1 MLSSVPYGLR
11 DCTMNVQLTIDG
23 QPLEAPEGLTILQ
36 AARRAGIEIPSLCYR
51 QGCQAETSCL
61 VCVVRVNSQ
70 ERLLPACATPIA
82 AGMSIAS
89 ETEDV
94 YQARR
99 MALELLLADHAG
111 DCLAPCQRACPAGL
125 DIPQML
131 RLIAVGQLEEAIAL
145 VKRRIP
151 IPSILG
157 RICPAPC
164 EGPCRRGE
172 LDEPICIKQLK
183 RFVGDFDLTQP
194 KPYQPLIPP
203 ATGRNIAIVGA
214 GPTGLTAAYYLRRM
228 GHAVT
233 IFEAC
238 HEPGGMLRYG
248 VSEDKLPRDVLDA
261 EIASLQRTGFTLQSS
276 VSVGNDV
283 SLQELRATFE
293 ATLIACGAVTPETIA
308 QWGLQSSPRG
318 VYIQATSWQTNFPDV
333 FAAGAAVRPRKLA
346 VWAVGQGYAAA
357 QIIQQYLN
365 GETPQAPQAPF
376 STRPGKLSE
385 QELKNFAQ
393 YAAQASR
400 QSLWENEDVAF
411 SPAQMADI
419 EPQAQIQA
427 QRCLQCACAAADTC
441 QLRRWAAA
449 YKAHPNLYKGERRII
464 CPENTHE
471 WVVYDSGKCIQ
482 CGLCVQITKRK
493 QEELG
498 LTYIGR
504 GFHVHIGTPWQEPL
518 AAALRRAARACAEA
532 CPTGALRLK

>member
-1 MLSSVPYGLR
+1 
-11 DCTMNVQLTIDG
+11 MNVQLTIDG
-23 QPLEAPEGLTILQ
+23 QLLEAPEGLTILQ
-36 AARRAGIEIPSLCYR
+36 AARRTNVEIPSLCYR
-51 QGCQAETSCL
+51 NGCQAEASCL

-82 AGMSIAS
+82 TGMSIAS

-111 DCLAPCQRACPAGL
+111 DCLAPCQRACPAGM

-131 RLIAVGQLEEAIAL
+131 RLIAVGQLEEAVAL

-172 LDEPICIKQLK
+172 LDEPVSIKQLK

-194 KPYQPLIPP
+194 RAYQPLIPP
-203 ATGRNIAIVGA
+203 ATGRKIAIVGA

-228 GHAVT
+228 GHTVT

-238 HEPGGMLRYG
+238 HEAGGMLRYG
-248 VSEDKLPRDVLDA
+248 VPEDKLPWDVLDA
-261 EIASLQRTGFTLQSS
+261 EIALLQRTGFILQFSI
-276 VSVGNDV
+276 SVGNDV
-283 SLQELRATFE
+283 SLQELRETFD

-308 QWGLQSSPRG
+308 RWGLQPSPQG
-318 VYIQATSWQTNFPDV
+318 VHIQSTTWQTNFPDV

-357 QIIQQYLN
+357 QIIQQYLK
-365 GETPQAPQAPF
+365 GEMPQAPQPPF
-376 STRPGKLSE
+376 STRPGKLTNS
-385 QELKNFAQ
+385 ELKHLALK
-393 YAAQASR
+393 ASLAPRQA
-400 QSLWENEDVAF
+400 LWDNNNPVLDCSALAEIF
-411 SPAQMADI
+411 PATQK
-419 EPQAQIQA
+419 QA
-427 QRCLQCACAAADTC
+427 QRCFQCACAAKDTC
-441 QLRRWAAA
+441 QLRRWAAV
-449 YKAHPNLYKGERRII
+449 YKARPNLYRGERRTI
-464 CPENTHE
+464 CLENSHE
-471 WVVYDSGKCIQ
+471 LVVYDAGKCIQ
-482 CGLCVQITKRK
+482 CGLCVQIAKRN

-504 GFHVHIGTPWQEPL
+504 GFHVRIGTPWQEPL
-518 AAALRRAARACAEA
+518 VAALRRAARACAEA
-532 CPTGALRLK
+532 CPTGALVLK